1 MNMLLSAGTMVYVG
15 SIFALAFFA
24 KKRVRTETDFLVSG
38 RRLST
43 FFSATTLFATWF
55 GAGTLLTAT
64 DAIYKE
70 GLKNSALEPFGAG
83 SCLLLAGLFFAK
95 PLWELKILTVP
106 DLFAL
111 KFGKAAEVVSALLL
125 IPGYFGWIA
134 VQITAL
140 AGIVH
145 LFFHVPIVLAMTM
158 VTAVAVILA
167 CLGGMWSVV
176 LTDSVQMVFVGVVI
190 LVLAYVVIT
199 TLGQGSFDGGVSA
212 LVKQADMNHEWDLI
226 KNEPGQIYSI
236 FNVFIIAALGNI
248 PGQDLAQRIFAA
260 KSSKVAQR
268 SCLIAGGLYV
278 ILGSISIVL
287 GISARGL
294 LGGEVTHSVIPKLAV
309 QVLSPELTMLL
320 ILSIISIII
329 STMDSAMLATS
340 SIISHNLL
348 KRFGYSG
355 RSHIF
360 MCRLCIV
367 VVGFLSLLLA
377 FVGENAYVLLEQSYA
392 ISLVAIF
399 APFLVGLFLNERG
412 HEYSAILSM
421 LTGVVVWAASF
432 FHESAFLNE
441 IVALLSS
448 YFAYYL
454 FRNLV
459 SFKKLA

>member
-15 SIFALAFFA
+15 SIFALAIFA

-70 GLKNSALEPFGAG
+70 GLQKTALEPFGAG

-111 KFGKAAEVVSALLL
+111 KFGKTAEMVSALLL

-145 LFFHVPIVLAMTM
+145 LFFNVPIALAMAL
-158 VTAVAVILA
+158 VTAIAITLA

-199 TLGQGSFDGGVSA
+199 AMGQGSFGGGLHAWVQ
-212 LVKQADMNHEWDLI
+212 QAAVNREWSI
-226 KNEPGQIYSI
+226 IREEPTQLYSI

-260 KSSKVAQR
+260 KSSKVAKR
-268 SCLIAGGLYV
+268 ACLIAGGLYV
-278 ILGSISIVL
+278 FLGSISIVL
-287 GISARGL
+287 GIAARNL
-294 LGGEVTHSVIPKLAV
+294 LPGDVDHSVIPKLAL

-320 ILSIISIII
+320 ILSIMSIII

-348 KRFGYSG
+348 KRFGHTG

-360 MCRLCIV
+360 LCRLCIV
-367 VVGFLSLLLA
+367 VVGVLSLTLA
-377 FVGENAYVLLEQSYA
+377 FMGENAYVLLEQSYA

-399 APFLVGLFLNERG
+399 APFLVGLFQKGHG

-421 LTGVVVWAASF
+421 LTGVLVWALSF
-432 FHESAFLNE
+432 FHENPLLNE
-441 IVALLSS
+441 IVALLSA

-454 FRNLV
+454 FRNMV